1 MLKSKRKVR
10 MVSDD
15 PGLALVRGKIV
26 LDSYWDNVADEIS
39 ERFQERSQIALAE
52 LAA

>member
-1 MLKSKRKVR
+1 MLKSKRKIC

-15 PGLALVRGKIV
+15 PDLALVRGKIV

>member
-15 PGLALVRGKIV
+15 PGLALVQGKIV